1 MKIILSSISFLF
13 VLCLSIFPARAQK
26 TPKPSKYPG
35 YEIVGSFNNGLAKV
49 KKDKKWGYIDTTG
62 NVVFPCRYN
71 EVENFSDGLARVRV
85 GTKWGL
91 ISSDGTEVIKP
102 TFDWIY
108 EFVDG
113 IALVK
118 LEGEEYYMNKKG
130 QRVVK

>member
-1 MKIILSSISFLF
+1 MKNTLKFTGIIFL
-13 VLCLSIFPARAQK
+13 LILMQLDGYSQK
-26 TPKPSKYPG
+26 EKKPSRYPG
-35 YEIVGSFNNGLAKV
+35 YDIVGSFNNGLAKV

-71 EVENFSDGLARVRV
+71 EVENFSDNMARVRV

-91 ISSDGTEVIKP
+91 ISSDGSEIIKP

-108 EFVDG
+108 EFIDG
-113 IALVK
+113 VALVK
-118 LEGEEYYMNKKG
+118 LEGDEYYMNKKG